1 MAWGDVVTEDRISAD
16 ALRDE
21 PPSADEDVAKLR
33 LQSNKSL
40 EELVEDGEVEW
51 DREANV
57 VVKGPYFER
66 GRPLKD

>member
-1 MAWGDVVTEDRISAD
+1 MTGDTISAD
-16 ALRDE
+16 AVRDE
-21 PPSADEDVAKLR
+21 SPSADEDVAKLR

-40 EELVEDGEVEW
+40 EELVEDGMVEW

-66 GRPLKD
+66 GCPLKD